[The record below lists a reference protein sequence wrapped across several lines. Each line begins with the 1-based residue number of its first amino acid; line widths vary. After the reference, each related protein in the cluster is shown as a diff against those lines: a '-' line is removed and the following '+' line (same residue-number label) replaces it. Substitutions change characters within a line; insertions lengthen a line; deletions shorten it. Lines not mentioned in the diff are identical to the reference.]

1 MARWSLGYFRQNK
14 EAIEGF
20 LSTIL
25 ASIAQPLAITLDDID
40 LSLIS
45 ALIGLAVTLP
55 VTYLIVDRVVAR
67 RDRKKLEPVE
77 KLAKER
83 LRSKLGVGFLTTFLI
98 TLVIDVTSAVGEK
111 RELSKDVISLHI
123 EKLKGAQSDLEMLL
137 GVYNNVLDVRTTHLT
152 SSIILFIEHLQEDFE
167 YLSQIFPR
175 PPTKV
180 HASHIEDIILK
191 TVKLTK
197 EELEVLGTD
206 SVQIRALE
214 EWLTNYTKTRVAPS
228 EPREMLEVS
237 GKHQIG

>member
-1 MARWSLGYFRQNK
+1 M
-14 EAIEGF
+14 
-20 LSTIL
+20 L

-67 RDRKKLEPVE
+67 RDRKRLEPVE

-111 RELSKDVISLHI
+111 RELSKDVILLHI

-167 YLSQIFPR
+167 YLSQIYPK
-175 PPTKV
+175 PPSRV
-180 HASHIEDIILK
+180 HASHIEDVILK
-191 TVKLTK
+191 TVNLTK

-214 EWLTNYTKTRVAPS
+214 EWLTNYTRTRVVPS
-228 EPREMLEVS
+228 GPREMIEVS

>member
-1 MARWSLGYFRQNK
+1 
-14 EAIEGF
+14 
-20 LSTIL
+20 
-25 ASIAQPLAITLDDID
+25 
-40 LSLIS
+40 
-45 ALIGLAVTLP
+45 
-55 VTYLIVDRVVAR
+55 
-67 RDRKKLEPVE
+67 
-77 KLAKER
+77 
-83 LRSKLGVGFLTTFLI
+83 VGFLTTFLI

-111 RELSKDVISLHI
+111 KELSKDVISLHV

-167 YLSQIFPR
+167 YLSQIYPK
-175 PPTKV
+175 PPTRV
-180 HASHIEDIILK
+180 HAAHIEDIILK

-214 EWLTNYTKTRVAPS
+214 EWLTDYTRNRVAPS
-228 EPREMLEVS
+228 EHREMVEVS

>member
-1 MARWSLGYFRQNK
+1 MLEF
-14 EAIEGF
+14 IV
-20 LSTIL
+20 
-25 ASIAQPLAITLDDID
+25 QPLIITLDDID

-45 ALIGLAVTLP
+45 ALIGLAVTIP

-67 RDRKKLEPVE
+67 HDRKKLEPVE

-98 TLVIDVTSAVGEK
+98 TLVIDVT
-111 RELSKDVISLHI
+111 SLHI

-167 YLSQIFPR
+167 YLSQIYPK
-175 PPTKV
+175 PPTRV

-214 EWLTNYTKTRVAPS
+214 EWLTDYTRNRVAPS
-228 EPREMLEVS
+228 EPREMVEVS

>member
-1 MARWSLGYFRQNK
+1 MLP
-14 EAIEGF
+14 
-20 LSTIL
+20 
-25 ASIAQPLAITLDDID
+25 SIVEPLTITLDDID

-67 RDRKKLEPVE
+67 HDRKKLEPVE

-98 TLVIDVTSAVGEK
+98 TLVIDVTSAVGDK
-111 RELSKDVISLHI
+111 RGLSKDVISLHI

-167 YLSQIFPR
+167 YLSQIYPK
-175 PPTKV
+175 PPTRV

-191 TVKLTK
+191 TVKVTK
-197 EELEVLGTD
+197 EELTVLGTD

-214 EWLTNYTKTRVAPS
+214 EWLTEYTRNRVAPS
-228 EPREMLEVS
+228 EPREMVEVS
-237 GKHQIG
+237 GKHLVG

>member
-1 MARWSLGYFRQNK
+1 MLEF
-14 EAIEGF
+14 
-20 LSTIL
+20 
-25 ASIAQPLAITLDDID
+25 IAQPLVITLDDID

-45 ALIGLAVTLP
+45 AFIGLAVTIP

-67 RDRKKLEPVE
+67 HERKKLEPVE

-98 TLVIDVTSAVGEK
+98 TLVIDITSAVGEK
-111 RELSKDVISLHI
+111 KTLSKDVLSLHI

-137 GVYNNVLDVRTTHLT
+137 GVYNNVLDVKTTHLT

-167 YLSQIFPR
+167 YLQQIYPK
-175 PPTKV
+175 PPTRV
-180 HASHIEDIILK
+180 HASHIEDVILK
-191 TVKLTK
+191 TVKLTE
-197 EELEVLGTD
+197 EELETLGTD

-228 EPREMLEVS
+228 EPREIIEVS

>member
-1 MARWSLGYFRQNK
+1 MLP
-14 EAIEGF
+14 
-20 LSTIL
+20 
-25 ASIAQPLAITLDDID
+25 SIVQPLAITLDDID

-67 RDRKKLEPVE
+67 HDRKKLEPVE

-111 RELSKDVISLHI
+111 RGLSKDLISLHI

-137 GVYNNVLDVRTTHLT
+137 GVYNNVLDVKTTHLT

-167 YLSQIFPR
+167 YLSQIYPK
-175 PPTKV
+175 PPTRV

-197 EELEVLGTD
+197 EELTVLGTD

-214 EWLTNYTKTRVAPS
+214 EWLTAYTRNRAPS
-228 EPREMLEVS
+228 SDAREMIEVS

>member
-1 MARWSLGYFRQNK
+1 MLGF
-14 EAIEGF
+14 IV
-20 LSTIL
+20 
-25 ASIAQPLAITLDDID
+25 QPLAITLDDID

-45 ALIGLAVTLP
+45 ALIGLAVTIP

-67 RDRKKLEPVE
+67 HDRKKLKPVE

-98 TLVIDVTSAVGEK
+98 TLVIDITSAVEEK
-111 RELSKDVISLHI
+111 KSLSKDLISLHI

-167 YLSQIFPR
+167 YLSQIYPK
-175 PPTKV
+175 PLTKV

-214 EWLTNYTKTRVAPS
+214 DWLTNYTRTRVAPT
-228 EPREMLEVS
+228 EPREMVEVS

>member
-1 MARWSLGYFRQNK
+1 ML
-14 EAIEGF
+14 EP
-20 LSTIL
+20 
-25 ASIAQPLAITLDDID
+25 IAQPLAITIDDID

-45 ALIGLAVTLP
+45 ALIGLAVTIP

-67 RDRKKLEPVE
+67 HDRKKLEPVE

-98 TLVIDVTSAVGEK
+98 TLVIDVTSAAGEK
-111 RELSKDVISLHI
+111 GSLPKELISLHI

-137 GVYNNVLDVRTTHLT
+137 GVYNNVLDVRSTHLT

-167 YLSQIFPR
+167 YLAQIYPKPLSR
-175 PPTKV
+175 V
-180 HASHIEDIILK
+180 HASHIEDLILK

-197 EELEVLGTD
+197 EELVALGTD
-206 SVQIRALE
+206 SAQIRALE
-214 EWLTNYTKTRVAPS
+214 EWLTNYTKTRADGK
-228 EPREMLEVS
+228 EPREMIEVS

>member
-1 MARWSLGYFRQNK
+1 
-14 EAIEGF
+14 
-20 LSTIL
+20 
-25 ASIAQPLAITLDDID
+25 LAITLDDID

-111 RELSKDVISLHI
+111 QGLPKDVISLHI

-137 GVYNNVLDVRTTHLT
+137 GVYNNVLDVKTTHLT

-167 YLSQIFPR
+167 YLSQIYPK
-175 PPTKV
+175 PPTRV

-206 SVQIRALE
+206 SAQIRALE
-214 EWLTNYTKTRVAPS
+214 QWLTEYTRNRIAPS
-228 EPREMLEVS
+228 GPREMIEVS
-237 GKHQIG
+237 GKHLVG

>member
-1 MARWSLGYFRQNK
+1 MLPLAMLGF
-14 EAIEGF
+14 
-20 LSTIL
+20 
-25 ASIAQPLAITLDDID
+25 IAQPLVITLDDID

-45 ALIGLAVTLP
+45 ALIGLALTIP

-67 RDRKKLEPVE
+67 HERKKLEPVE

-98 TLVIDVTSAVGEK
+98 TLVIDITSAVGEK
-111 RELSKDVISLHI
+111 KTLSKDVLSLHI

-137 GVYNNVLDVRTTHLT
+137 GVYNNVLDVKTTHLT

-167 YLSQIFPR
+167 YLSQIYPK
-175 PPTKV
+175 PPTRV
-180 HASHIEDIILK
+180 HASHIEDVILK
-191 TVKLTK
+191 TVRLTK
-197 EELEVLGTD
+197 EELEALDTD

-214 EWLTNYTKTRVAPS
+214 EWLTNYTKTTVAPS
-228 EPREMLEVS
+228 ETREMIEVS

>member
-1 MARWSLGYFRQNK
+1 MLPP
-14 EAIEGF
+14 IV
-20 LSTIL
+20 
-25 ASIAQPLAITLDDID
+25 QPLAITLDDID

-123 EKLKGAQSDLEMLL
+123 EKLKTAQSDLETLL
-137 GVYNNVLDVRTTHLT
+137 GVYSNVLDVEIARMTNDV
-152 SSIILFIEHLQEDFE
+152 ILQIEHLQEDFE
-167 YLSQIFPR
+167 YLAETQPR
-175 PPTKV
+175 PPTES
-180 HASHIEDIILK
+180 HASHMEQVLLK
-191 TVKLTK
+191 TVHLTK
-197 EELEVLGTD
+197 AELIALGTD
-206 SVQIRALE
+206 NAQIRALE
-214 EWLTNYTKTRVAPS
+214 DWLTQYTRERRPLPKKE
-228 EPREMLEVS
+228 EPIAVR
-237 GKHQIG
+237 GGHTI